1 MFGGLDQLFAR
12 AWKSYNDHS
21 LARVVLCCYGIG
33 QKLSLR
39 WDWAGWVYEW
49 GGMVDENM
57 VLSMNTMNVIQY
69 TPSMST
75 VLACPRTATNPP
87 SLSETSVL
95 FAPFETLGF
104 RYDTRGPAGGVCCTL
119 PADTAPSRNHVA
131 PKHVNHICC
140 QHTHKILLIML
151 YYSACLFRVISL
163 QTHALMPKAHVSH
176 HAFAWFSAWTAIT
189 CFSNDTSY
197 VIC

>member
-1 MFGGLDQLFAR
+1 
-12 AWKSYNDHS
+12 
-21 LARVVLCCYGIG
+21 
-33 QKLSLR
+33 
-39 WDWAGWVYEW
+39 
-49 GGMVDENM
+49 
-57 VLSMNTMNVIQY
+57 
-69 TPSMST
+69 MST

-176 HAFAWFSAWTAIT
+176 HAFA
-189 CFSNDTSY
+189 
-197 VIC
+197 